1 MSDKQEVYFTNGNAG
16 LNLEFTPDDLKQ
28 WDIFGKKKKINQPQE
43 NNKIW
48 VVVNTDQTRV
58 IEFDMN
64 EIPIGH
70 TKFSWYSKKNSI
82 TPLGHTDFSIGKKL

>member
-1 MSDKQEVYFTNGNAG
+1 MI
-16 LNLEFTPDDLKQ
+16 PDDLKQ
-28 WDIFGKKKKINQPQE
+28 WDIFGNKTKINKPRE

-48 VVVNTDQTRV
+48 VVVNTDQTRIV
-58 IEFDMN
+58 EVDLN

-70 TKFSWYSKKNSI
+70 TEYSWYSENNNM

>member
-1 MSDKQEVYFTNGNAG
+1 MTNKQEVYSTNGNAG
-16 LNLEFTPDDLKQ
+16 LNLEMIPDDLKQ
-28 WDIFGKKKKINQPQE
+28 WDIFGKKKEINQPEE

-58 IEFDMN
+58 IEVDMN